1 MEAQLIERLALQA
14 AAPAITILC
23 PLDLRR
29 PGNAEDRLRFERLR
43 RDAEAAAFRYGG
55 AATTATLR
63 HLDEAVAMLDLAH
76 PVPAIAVLAAPDTAM
91 VIPLGSSCLPLARVG
106 HQFAIG
112 ELLAALQHEIRARGV
127 LLARRGTRCL
137 EVWSGH
143 VVERLDGGF
152 PVTYE
157 PPVEADT
164 PHRDFPRSELEDD
177 EEALAAF
184 RVVDRALRTLD
195 REEPADLVV
204 IGSTRDLAWFDQ
216 VTTMRDRIIGRVI
229 GGDEHASATRV
240 AAMVHGVVEDH
251 RDTKARNAARQARQA
266 LGWRAVAGV
275 DEVWSAARI
284 GRGHRLL
291 VEEHFHID
299 ARGTNGH
306 LVPIAPEDPDRIDVV
321 DDAIAEVIS
330 HDGEVVFTPA
340 DALAD
345 LGRIALVT
353 RY

>member
-1 MEAQLIERLALQA
+1 MEPQLIERLALQA

-55 AATTATLR
+55 GATAATLR

-76 PVPAIAVLAAPDTAM
+76 PVPAVAVLAAPDTAM

-112 ELLAALQHEIRARGV
+112 ELLAALQHEVRARGV
-127 LLARRGTRCL
+127 LLARSGTRCL

-143 VVERLDGGF
+143 VVERTDHGF
-152 PVTYE
+152 PIRFE
-157 PPVEADT
+157 PSLEADT
-164 PHRDFPRSELEDD
+164 PHRDFPRSELEDA
-177 EEALAAF
+177 EAARETF
-184 RVVDRALRTLD
+184 RTVDRALRSLD
-195 REEPADLVV
+195 RDEPADLVV
-204 IGSTRDLAWFDQ
+204 IGSVRDLAWFDE
-216 VTTMRDRIIGRVI
+216 VTTLRDRTIGRVI
-229 GGDEHASATRV
+229 GGNDHASPARV
-240 AAMVHGVVEDH
+240 AAMVQGVVEDH
-251 RDTKARNAARQARQA
+251 RDTRARNAARQARQA

-299 ARGTNGH
+299 ARATNGH
-306 LVPIAPEDPDRIDVV
+306 LVPINPEDPDRIDVV

-340 DALAD
+340 DTLAD